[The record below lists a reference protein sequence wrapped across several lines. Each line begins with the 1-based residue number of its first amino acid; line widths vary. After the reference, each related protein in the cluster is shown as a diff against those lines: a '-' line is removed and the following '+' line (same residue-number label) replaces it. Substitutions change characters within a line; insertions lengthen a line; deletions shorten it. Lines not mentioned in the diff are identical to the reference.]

1 MSKSIR
7 GMELNWKNVF
17 AKDESFNSTY
27 DVSVGSAPGSSDI
40 MREVGL
46 QSTTSTIDVTEHD
59 HVVYLVI
66 KALFPTSSYQIYKKT
81 LIVPQLPVST

>member
-1 MSKSIR
+1 
-7 GMELNWKNVF
+7 MELNWENVF

-46 QSTTSTIDVTEHD
+46 QSTKSTIYLTEHG
-59 HVVYLVI
+59 HVIYVVI
-66 KALFPTSSYQIYKKT
+66 KALFPTSTYQIYKEA
-81 LIVPQLPVST
+81 LIVQ